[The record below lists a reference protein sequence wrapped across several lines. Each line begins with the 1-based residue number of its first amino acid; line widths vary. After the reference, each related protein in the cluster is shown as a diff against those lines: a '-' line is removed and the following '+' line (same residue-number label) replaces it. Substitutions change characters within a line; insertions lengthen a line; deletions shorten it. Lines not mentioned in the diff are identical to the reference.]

1 MDDELSVRVGRRV
14 RIELVNDG
22 GEVEEMALDIVP
34 DEQAD
39 FASNLLGAGTALAR
53 ALAGRKAGATIEYR
67 QGDICR
73 VKLLAVERSP
83 KDLEHDAASRRQDVL
98 DKALR
103 AADRTNALNY
113 ASSFSSK
120 WGDYDPEGIED
131 WE

>member
-39 FASNLLGAGTALAR
+39 FASNLLGEGTPLAR

-67 QGDICR
+67 QGDICQ
-73 VKLLAVERSP
+73 VKLLVVERSP
-83 KDLEHDAASRRQDVL
+83 KDLEHDASSRRQDVL

-120 WGDYDPEGIED
+120 WGDYDPEGIEE